1 MEAASMHGSLDKS
14 GKDENGIYQRWG
26 IGFLALPALLAIVLI
41 TLAIVQPAASNWI
54 SEAVQAEVAVFN
66 AMPEITP
73 TQLARPAM
81 QIRTVRAN

>member
-1 MEAASMHGSLDKS
+1 MHGSPDKS
-14 GKDENGIYQRWG
+14 GKNDNSIYQRWG
-26 IGFLALPALLAIVLI
+26 IGFLALPALLAIALVG
-41 TLAIVQPAASNWI
+41 LAIVQPSASNLI
-54 SEAVQAEVAVFN
+54 SEAVQAEVAGFN